1 MIDNY
6 NDPRK
11 TQVEL
16 ELEVYLKNLDN
27 TLLNR
32 DWLEK
37 KRREELLD
45 LVQYLA
51 VELYKQST
59 TQLKNMERQRQT
71 KVEFEAGEIEEV
83 ETFTPLP
90 RDTDGL
96 GERMRIA
103 LISSGTRMLN
113 KGYEIVGSAVL
124 GREDGSF
131 SVDLDLTEFGP
142 EVKGVSRRHAELK
155 VIEGKLYLLD
165 LNSSNGTYIEGDR
178 VPPDKLVE
186 IKNGTVVVLGALTLM
201 IRIIS

>member
-6 NDPRK
+6 NDSQK
-11 TQVEL
+11 TQGDL
-16 ELEVYLKNLDN
+16 ELEVYLKNLDS

-37 KRREELLD
+37 KKREELLD

-59 TQLKNMERQRQT
+59 SQLKNVERKRQT
-71 KVEFEAGEIEEV
+71 EVKFEAANLADV

-96 GERMRIA
+96 GERMKIA

-186 IKNGTVVVLGALTLM
+186 IRNGTVVVLGALTLM